1 MQSYFIIHN
10 QDFCGNVEFLYIFP
24 EPMHFENYREF
35 LLYHFNSL
43 VAEGKP
49 IEILQAIKAKPR
61 GQTFDFELNTL
72 EGK

>member
-1 MQSYFIIHN
+1 
-10 QDFCGNVEFLYIFP
+10 
-24 EPMHFENYREF
+24 MHFENYREF

-49 IEILQAIKAKPR
+49 GEILQAIKAKPR

>member
-1 MQSYFIIHN
+1 MSAELFEMKCLQELCCF
-10 QDFCGNVEFLYIFP
+10 FL

-43 VAEGKP
+43 VAEGKTV
-49 IEILQAIKAKPR
+49 EILQAIKAKPR

-72 EGK
+72 EGL